1 MPSNKNGR
9 PFTPGITEALLQAA
23 ERVMVDEGYSALT
36 IDALAGEVGT
46 TRPTFYRRFPSI
58 AHLALEVIKNR
69 YGTGSP
75 VDTGSLY
82 EDLLT
87 IQREEIAMF
96 ASPLI
101 RNNLLGLLEAARND
115 SELSARYESC
125 FIRPRRENVARI
137 IRMAIARDELVE
149 EGLDIESIC
158 DDLVG
163 PILSRALLP
172 VNAPLDDRLA
182 RHTTETALKAM
193 GATTPATT

>member
-1 MPSNKNGR
+1 MPSNKTGR
-9 PFTPGITEALLQAA
+9 PFTQGITEALLQAA

-36 IDALAGEVGT
+36 IDALAAEVGT

-87 IQREEIAMF
+87 LQREEVAMF
-96 ASPLI
+96 AGPIL
-101 RNNLLGLLEAARND
+101 RKNLPGLLEAARND
-115 SELSARYESC
+115 TALGALYNTD
-125 FIRPRRENVARI
+125 FIGPRRANIARI
-137 IRMAIARDELVE
+137 IDAADRRSEIAADSIDV
-149 EGLDIESIC
+149 DYIC
-158 DDLVG
+158 DLLLG

-172 VNAPLDDRLA
+172 VAAAIDDRLA
-182 RHTTETALKAM
+182 RQTVETAITEI
-193 GATTPATT
+193 GERTPTRA